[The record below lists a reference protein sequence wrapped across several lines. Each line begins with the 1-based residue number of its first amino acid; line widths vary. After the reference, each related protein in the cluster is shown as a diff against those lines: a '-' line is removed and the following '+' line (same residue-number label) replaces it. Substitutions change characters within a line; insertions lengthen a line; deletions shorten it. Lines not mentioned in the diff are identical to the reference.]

1 MSSTGGTSVPK
12 FGSFKKK
19 PEPTLAPGKDQR
31 HEKTR
36 YREDGGGRK
45 RDRSHEQHTQS
56 TATSPVRLSERTD
69 SDVGSPREHKLKLSQ
84 RSLPPRRPNDELFT
98 IDSRGDPLIRR
109 YGGNDRYKVPAYR
122 RFGGGRLLGT
132 NGFFR
137 IDRSGNRE
145 QFFLRG
151 YGEGGSELSRN
162 RSSVLAKAGREQSG
176 SVRVRKVES
185 ETVTGDEDFLPLKQ
199 SRKRKR
205 ADSRSDGSAAENG
218 PSYRSIHG
226 MSKKH
231 ENSDSDEDYGSD
243 SASELDTTAA
253 NDPITMKNIE
263 LTARVKEHPED
274 TDAWIELVEHQD
286 NLRDLH
292 SWGGYSATHAEIKS
306 YAEIKLSLLEKALKH
321 TKTAEQTTS
330 LRLRTILEGSK
341 VWDSKTAN
349 QRWEEL
355 MLDHGT
361 NFEIWNAYVTFRQTN
376 LTTFTYDNMKLLYVS
391 KLRLLEKEVAS
402 QNSDADKRT
411 VYEQLIVVFSRVTH
425 FIADAGYTEL
435 ATAVWQAVLELHF
448 HRPAPLVDVLSE
460 AALSSLQI
468 FWESEAPRIGD
479 EHAKGWA
486 TFDRDGG
493 MQDPPE
499 PRSFDNGEPLNTR
512 DPYKA
517 WAAIEKHKAEDS
529 RVPART
535 MDDGTEDDPYRV
547 IMYADIEDL
556 LFFVPTNSLSLVQEP
571 LLDAFLNF
579 CRLPSVFGSSTTV
592 RTILRDEAFHGS
604 GSTYLTIGG
613 DTKQHDTEND
623 GIKHPEFS
631 YEVQMITKTAETM
644 FPSQRWFRYIEC
656 LRQSIPPEQYS
667 FVSNVL
673 KQLTF
678 SFRNEN
684 LEIYYL
690 SFDSTNNIS
699 SSKKVAKALL
709 KQDPSHIDL
718 YIGFAKSEFAKG
730 SKEAARNVASAA
742 LRLTGLALKDRLR
755 LCMTLAWMELDDG
768 QLKQASLQLCQVS
781 GDAIAKEVASPAQML
796 KIRQLLAG
804 NRDHLLSSRDPNSAM
819 DYAEAAI
826 LLEYITRA
834 SGKESQ
840 SSVQGDIWSAMVSVN
855 ACSGELISRGFS
867 ESAAHERLLQF
878 AAQLLYYHASH
889 GPYRPA
895 FFRECIEKYVQLFPK
910 NTIFLSL
917 YAWREERLGIEDRV
931 RAILDKTVLT
941 KDNDCLSSRIF
952 AIRHEMAV
960 GNAHSTRAAFERA
973 IESDVCKHHIGI
985 WISYIRYCHWRKELR
1000 SKAKDV
1006 FYRAIQSCPW
1016 SKGLFM
1022 EAFVTLLTD
1031 MDSSELRSV
1040 YNTLCDKGLRV
1051 HLELDEFAENW
1062 KKAQKK

>member
-36 YREDGGGRK
+36 DREDGGGRR

-69 SDVGSPREHKLKLSQ
+69 SDVGSTHEHKLKLSQ
-84 RSLPPRRPNDELFT
+84 RSLPPRRTNDELFT

-162 RSSVLAKAGREQSG
+162 RSSVLAKARHEQSG

-185 ETVTGDEDFLPLKQ
+185 EPVTGGEDFLPLKQ

-205 ADSRSDGSAAENG
+205 ADYRSDGSAAENG

-231 ENSDSDEDYGSD
+231 ENSDSDEEYGSD

-253 NDPITMKNIE
+253 NDPITMKNIK

-292 SWGGYSATHAEIKS
+292 SRGGYSATQAEIKS
-306 YAEIKLSLLEKALKH
+306 YADIKLSLLEKALKH
-321 TKTAEQTTS
+321 TKTPEQTTS

-341 VWDSKTAN
+341 VWDSKTAS

-361 NFEIWNAYVTFRQTN
+361 NFEIWNAYVAFRQTN

-391 KLRLLEKEVAS
+391 KLRLLGKEVAS

-448 HRPAPLVDVLSE
+448 HRPAALADVSSE

-493 MQDPPE
+493 VEEPPE
-499 PRSFDNGEPLNTR
+499 SRRFDNGEPLNTR

-517 WAAIEKHKAEDS
+517 WAAIERHKAEDS

-556 LFFVPTNSLSLVQEP
+556 LFFVPTGSLSLVQEP

-579 CRLPSVFGSSTTV
+579 CRLPSVFGSNTTV

-613 DTKQHDTEND
+613 DTKQHDTENN
-623 GIKHPEFS
+623 GIKYPEFS
-631 YEVQMITKTAETM
+631 YEVQTITKTAETM

-656 LRQSIPPEQYS
+656 LRQSVPPEQYR

-678 SFRNEN
+678 SFRDEN
-684 LEIYYL
+684 LETYYL
-690 SFDSTNNIS
+690 SFDSANNIS

-742 LRLTGLALKDRLR
+742 LALALKDRLR
-755 LCMTLAWMELDDG
+755 LCMALAWMELDDG
-768 QLKQASLQLCQVS
+768 QLKQASLRLCQVS
-781 GDAIAKEVASPAQML
+781 GDAIAEEVASPAQML

-819 DYAEAAI
+819 DYAEAAV

-834 SGKESQ
+834 SGKEGQ
-840 SSVQGDIWSAMVSVN
+840 SSVQGDIWSAMASVN

-917 YAWREERLGIEDRV
+917 YAWQEERLGIEDRV
-931 RAILDKTVLT
+931 RATLDKTVLT
-941 KDNDCLSSRIF
+941 RENDCLSSRIF

-973 IESDVCKHHIGI
+973 IESH
-985 WISYIRYCHWRKELR
+985 
-1000 SKAKDV
+1000 
-1006 FYRAIQSCPW
+1006 
-1016 SKGLFM
+1016 GLFM
-1022 EAFVTLLTD
+1022 EAFVTLLKD

-1051 HLELDEFAENW
+1051 HVELDEFAENW